1 MVEQGIGIRGN
12 TMSNKKNPNK
22 DGKTRYTKAQIAA
35 WKRDME
41 SKGYDPNS
49 TYFHQD
55 NDQ

>member
-1 MVEQGIGIRGN
+1 
-12 TMSNKKNPNK
+12 MSDKKNPKGK
-22 DGKTRYTKAQIAA
+22 DGKTRYTKAQIDA

-41 SKGYDPNS
+41 SKGSDTNS